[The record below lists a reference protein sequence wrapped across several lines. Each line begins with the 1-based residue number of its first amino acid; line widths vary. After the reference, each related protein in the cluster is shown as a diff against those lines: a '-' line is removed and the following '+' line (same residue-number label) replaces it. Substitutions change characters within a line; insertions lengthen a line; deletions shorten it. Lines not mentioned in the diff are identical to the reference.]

1 MALHQGLQPPLLP
14 FLKLLLPSLDS
25 ETLINQHSSVHT
37 FWDTV
42 HTFWDTFLRM
52 ALHQGFEKWPVH
64 TFWDTVHTFWDT
76 FLKRLLNQHSSVHT
90 FWDTYLDKVS
100 VIKVMNNIKLTS
112 QDNIKQP
119 YITKNK

>member
-1 MALHQGLQPPLLP
+1 MALHQGLQTPFLP

-42 HTFWDTFLRM
+42 HTFWDTFP
-52 ALHQGFEKWPVH
+52 KS
-64 TFWDTVHTFWDT
+64 
-76 FLKRLLNQHSSVHT
+76 LLNQHSSVHT
-90 FWDTYLDKVS
+90 FWDTYLDKAS